1 MGHPKKPNKAIID
14 PKFSARIDALEQK
27 ARNFADHFRHHN
39 TYREWHVPADFVD
52 PLDVPALHVPAWDRN
67 DINQKY
73 SEEIVG
79 KRDDASGSDG
89 DARAMKIQAD
99 YLAVEER
106 AFRTRHASMIRC
118 AAFLHGRLDGHGK
131 QKLSLFSYLRDSLKT
146 IISRGAKSE
155 PRNQ

>member
-1 MGHPKKPNKAIID
+1 MGHPRDPGKAIVD
-14 PKFSARIDALEQK
+14 PKFKKRIEELEKK
-27 ARNFADHFRHHN
+27 ARNFADHFRTHT
-39 TYREWHVPADFVD
+39 TYREWHVPPEFKD
-52 PLDVPALHVPAWDRN
+52 PLDVPSLHVPAWERN

-99 YLAVEER
+99 FLAVEER

-118 AAFLHGRLDGHGK
+118 ASFLHGRLDGHG
-131 QKLSLFSYLRDSLKT
+131 QQSMSLFSYLKDSIYT
-146 IISRGAKSE
+146 IIEKGKKQR
-155 PRNQ
+155 

>member
-67 DINQKY
+67 VAAVQPDLRLLPVKSGELLTKILEAIKSAVHDFSGHRPLEDDQTGL
-73 SEEIVG
+73 VV
-79 KRDDASGSDG
+79 KRA
-89 DARAMKIQAD
+89 
-99 YLAVEER
+99 
-106 AFRTRHASMIRC
+106 
-118 AAFLHGRLDGHGK
+118 
-131 QKLSLFSYLRDSLKT
+131 
-146 IISRGAKSE
+146 
-155 PRNQ
+155 